1 MTWNTAVPDWERRI
15 KQGRTLI
22 PEGLPLFEGQ
32 RDKAIRIFD
41 RLRIPDV
48 HGQPLNRDAMRD
60 WLREIVGVLFGS
72 YDAETKQRLIQ
83 EIFLLVP
90 KKNSKS
96 SGAAAIMMVAMIM
109 NERPMAEALL
119 IAPTKQI
126 ANISFS
132 QAAGI
137 IRADPEL
144 KKKFHIQEHTRTIKD
159 RATMATLQIKAADT
173 DAITGGKAT
182 YTLIDETH
190 EFAKKSNAAKVFVE
204 VRGAL
209 AARPDGFLIQITTQS
224 KEPPAGVFK
233 QELALARDI
242 RDGKLTLN
250 PARLAILYE
259 LPESLREDW
268 REEKTWPL
276 VNPNLGQS
284 VSIDFLRNELI
295 VAERS
300 GEEALALLASQHF
313 NVEIG
318 LALRNDAWAGAAHWL
333 KAADPDLV
341 SLAVLLA
348 RCEVAVVGID
358 GGGLDDLLG
367 LAVIGRC
374 KETQRWLLWN
384 HAWAQ
389 TDVLERRKEIVS
401 QLRDFE
407 AAGELTICED
417 PTQDVEDV
425 ADIVEQIKE
434 SGLLPIRDGVGID
447 AAGAT
452 AIVQALADREIY
464 DASQGGPLVAV
475 QQGWRLNSAIIGM
488 ARKLKDG
495 TLRHADQ
502 GLMAWCVGNAKAE
515 LKGNNVFITKQAA
528 GKAKID
534 PLAAAFNAVMLMS
547 RNPVAIVES
556 VFETRA
562 RMKRELQAA

>member
-1 MTWNTAVPDWERRI
+1 MAYRPGWSTAVPDWEDRI
-15 KQGRTLI
+15 RDGRSLI
-22 PEGLPLFEGQ
+22 PDDLPLFEDQ
-32 RDKAIRIFD
+32 RAKAIRIFD

-60 WLREIVGVLFGS
+60 WLRELVGVLFGS
-72 YDAETKQRLIQ
+72 YDPETRVRLIQ
-83 EIFLLVP
+83 ELFLLVP

-109 NERPMAEALL
+109 NERPQAEALL

-137 IRADPEL
+137 IRADDEL

-159 RATMATLQIKAADT
+159 RVTSATLQIKAADT

-190 EFAKKSNAAKVFVE
+190 EFAKKSNAAAVFVE

-242 RDGKLTLN
+242 RDGKIELN
-250 PARLAILYE
+250 PARLAVLYE
-259 LPESLREDW
+259 LPEDIREDW
-268 REEKTWPL
+268 RNEATWRL

-284 VSIDFLRNELI
+284 VSIDFLRNELT

-300 GEEALALLASQHF
+300 GAEALALLASQHF

-318 LALRNDAWAGAAHWL
+318 LALRNDAWPGVKHWL
-333 KAADPDLV
+333 AATVPELA
-341 SLAVLLA
+341 SLEELL
-348 RCEVAVVGID
+348 RRSEVAVVGVD

-367 LAVIGRC
+367 LAVLGRC
-374 KETQRWLLWN
+374 KETQKWLHWG
-384 HAWAQ
+384 HAWAHP
-389 TDVLERRKEIVS
+389 DVLERRKEIA
-401 QLRDFE
+401 QTLEDFE
-407 AAGELTICED
+407 RAGELTICQE
-417 PTQDVEDV
+417 PTQDVEGV
-425 ADIVEQIKE
+425 ADIVEMVRDAE
-434 SGLLPIRDGVGID
+434 LLPDQHAIGVD
-447 AAGAT
+447 AAGIT
-452 AIVQALADREIY
+452 AIVDELTHRGFTTEGEKAQI
-464 DASQGGPLVAV
+464 VAV
-475 QQGWRLNSAIIGM
+475 QQGWRLNSAVAGVP
-488 ARKLKDG
+488 RKLKDG
-495 TLRHADQ
+495 TFKHGGQA
-502 GLMAWCVGNAKAE
+502 LMAWSVGNAKAE
-515 LKGNNVFITKQAA
+515 TRGNNVYVTKQTA

-534 PLAAAFNAVMLMS
+534 PVIALFNAAMLMS
-547 RNPVAIVES
+547 RNP
-556 VFETRA
+556 T
-562 RMKRELQAA
+562 AANAYNVMAMIG